1 MKEEIQKKYLEL
13 QILNKQ
19 IKNVQEQF
27 ISLQQQLNELNN
39 LEVSLT
45 ELKDVKNNKEIFS
58 VLGSG
63 VFVKSKLI
71 DNENVLVNVGDG
83 VLVKKKLNE
92 ALDLVKLQA
101 NNISGSIVI
110 IKEELKKA
118 ILFNESLTNEI
129 NEMVKKE
136 NKNK

>member
-39 LEVSLT
+39 LEESLT

-110 IKEELKKA
+110 IKEELNKA

-136 NKNK
+136 NKK

>member
-13 QILNKQ
+13 QILNMQ

-110 IKEELKKA
+110 IKEELNKA

-129 NEMVKKE
+129 NE
-136 NKNK
+136 

>member
-110 IKEELKKA
+110 IKEELNKA